1 MILAPKTTYI
11 NVIFFI
17 LTPSSAVA
25 DYQEAKEFDS
35 ESNEIREGLDRAQ
48 KLLKVSRK
56 RDYYKILGVG
66 R

>member
-1 MILAPKTTYI
+1 M
-11 NVIFFI
+11 
-17 LTPSSAVA
+17 A